1 MRSDDNCPVP
11 IGLPFVL
18 AITASIFCSIK
29 QLKAAAANETKAI
42 PKIELSN
49 RLNGTIPGVAKNIPI
64 TAVKTIRELTRN
76 LQRTKKFFKSTLKF
90 KAFFLRELSILFFN
104 F

>member
-1 MRSDDNCPVP
+1 VRSDDNCPVP

-29 QLKAAAANETKAI
+29 QLKAAAAHDTK
-42 PKIELSN
+42 PMPRIELSN
-49 RLNGTIPGVAKNIPI
+49 TLNGTIPGADKNIPI

-76 LQRTKKFFKSTLKF
+76 LQRTKKFFKS
-90 KAFFLRELSILFFN
+90 I
-104 F
+104 